1 MKKTSLNLSLLFFP
15 LNRPNRR
22 QIFQLSFLMFL
33 LCAIGNRDEWRRKMN
48 TYPYPW
54 REKSGQSID
63 QKFRTITFK
72 VWYDLTAHPSS
83 SVRRWLYIRDT
94 LSVKKYWLNF
104 WHLTKIS
111 AEIFQILLFSLLL
124 LTTVIFGIYSFWYIK
139 CMEDILF
146 LICTITYSEATLEI
160 CLQVSG

>member
-72 VWYDLTAHPSS
+72 VWYNLTAHSSS
-83 SVRRWLYIRDT
+83 SVQGRRGWWYIRDT

-104 WHLTKIS
+104 WHLTEIS
-111 AEIFQILLFSLLL
+111 AEIFQIILFSLLF
-124 LTTVIFGIYSFWYIK
+124 LTKLWY
-139 CMEDILF
+139 LF
-146 LICTITYSEATLEI
+146 LLI
-160 CLQVSG
+160 